1 MGKQHKFSTF
11 NYRIIRRNRKTVGIK
26 VTEEG
31 EVIIASPF
39 GVSKKIICDIIR
51 DKEEWISRK
60 IALMKQASILE
71 KREMKNGSKFW
82 FLGKELELEIIKT
95 NKVIQSSKIENERII
110 VFVSSDD
117 VVKDKIMNLYKGEAR
132 KVLNERTDVYS
143 KVIGVNPNKIFIKD
157 QKTLW
162 GSCSSRK
169 NINYNYRIIMA
180 PIEIVDYIVVH
191 ELCHLIHMNHSK
203 SYWNT
208 VQSILP
214 DYEERRKWLKSNGYM
229 LKI

>member
-1 MGKQHKFSTF
+1 MGIQRNFLTF
-11 NYRIIRRNRKTVGIK
+11 NYRVIRRNRKTVGIK
-26 VTEEG
+26 VTDEG
-31 EVIIASPF
+31 EVIVTSPF
-39 GVSKKIICDIIR
+39 GVSEKTIYNIIKE
-51 DKEEWISRK
+51 KEEWIVGKVS
-60 IALMKQASILE
+60 LMKKAMSFE
-71 KREMKNGSKFW
+71 KREIKDGCKFW
-82 FLGKELELEIIKT
+82 FLGKELELEII
-95 NKVIQSSKIENERII
+95 NSDKVMQNSKIENEKIR
-110 VFVSSDD
+110 VFIGLND
-117 VVKDKIMNLYKGEAR
+117 VVKDRIIKLYRREAEKI
-132 KVLNERTDVYS
+132 LNERTDIYS
-143 KVIGVNPNKIFIKD
+143 KIIGVNPNKVFIKD

-214 DYEERRKWLKSNGYM
+214 DYQQRRKWLKSNGYM
-229 LKI
+229 LRI